1 MHLPFGVLR
10 GQRDR
15 RLAAKH
21 ATAPHVGMLDII
33 LVLATVTDVI
43 GGVGVPPSP
52 PPPPVVTRRHNTRHK
67 KTRSQIE
74 PRRVPGGK
82 QDNPSREAC
91 VCSRAQATTNSFFLF
106 LGSPPGF
113 SFTVTFRRLQSGPGG
128 QSSCTRND
136 SSSTHQS
143 KYHCPQEVPQSLLGV
158 TIFSEKLFSH
168 YGLLYFL

>member
-1 MHLPFGVLR
+1 MSLP
-10 GQRDR
+10 
-15 RLAAKH
+15 
-21 ATAPHVGMLDII
+21 
-33 LVLATVTDVI
+33 
-43 GGVGVPPSP
+43 P

-91 VCSRAQATTNSFFLF
+91 VCSRVQATTNSFFLF

-113 SFTVTFRRLQSGPGG
+113 LFTVTVQQGSHSLSLSLSVPL
-128 QSSCTRND
+128 
-136 SSSTHQS
+136 SSSLTVRATPRQLTPRLISMLCMQWMDACHKKQQGQKQGQKHRHNYS
-143 KYHCPQEVPQSLLGV
+143 ATCPHALRKYHCPQEVPQSLLGV

>member
-1 MHLPFGVLR
+1 MDL
-10 GQRDR
+10 
-15 RLAAKH
+15 
-21 ATAPHVGMLDII
+21 
-33 LVLATVTDVI
+33 I

-91 VCSRAQATTNSFFLF
+91 VCSRVQATTNSFFLF

-113 SFTVTFRRLQSGPGG
+113 LFTVT
-128 QSSCTRND
+128 
-136 SSSTHQS
+136 
-143 KYHCPQEVPQSLLGV
+143 V
-158 TIFSEKLFSH
+158 TNCDKL
-168 YGLLYFL
+168 